1 MSVLENQK
9 KNGKRERERETMK
22 EREEQQKEIKY
33 INDFSIKKK
42 TLMIKLNYTFAP
54 LFSLSQKAKTWIFMS
69 KEKCASC

>member
-1 MSVLENQK
+1 
-9 KNGKRERERETMK
+9 MK
-22 EREEQQKEIKY
+22 EREEEQKEIKY
-33 INDFSIKKK
+33 NNDFSIKKK